1 MRRLATVVL
10 VGVAT
15 SCAIPV
21 DEKDF
26 DNKEYEVTYFLPEI
40 TVKGND
46 HAEHGRVKKSTP
58 TTPKKVSMLD
68 SNRCNDIDTGDL
80 RRNISL
86 KLECVTEQIVR
97 DR

>member
-1 MRRLATVVL
+1 MKRLATVVL

-21 DEKDF
+21 GEKDF
-26 DNKEYEVTYFLPEI
+26 DNEERQVTYFLPEI
-40 TVKGND
+40 TVKGYDNTESGK
-46 HAEHGRVKKSTP
+46 AKKSTP
-58 TTPKKVSMLD
+58 PTARKVSML
-68 SNRCNDIDTGDL
+68 SNPCNNIDTGDL

-86 KLECVTEQIVR
+86 KLECVTEQIMR